1 MGKEKRAGKV
11 VAQEGV
17 SEPVAQQGVD
27 ELAAAVSRRL
37 RFHAAFGVRRVRL
50 GTAAGR
56 LAEVERQAK
65 RCQLCDLARTRTNV
79 VFGEGNPEARLVFV
93 GEAPGQDED
102 LQGRPFVG
110 RAGEMLNK
118 IIEAERV
125 LGMRRSDVYI
135 CNVLKCRPPGN
146 RSPDPFE
153 VARCLPYLFAQLEA
167 LQAEVICCL
176 GAVAMQALLGTKE
189 PIGRLR
195 GRMLDFRGGKLIATY
210 HPAYLVRNPGPE
222 EKRKVWADML
232 QVREYLASLR

>member
-1 MGKEKRAGKV
+1 V
-11 VAQEGV
+11 VAEEGLN
-17 SEPVAQQGVD
+17 
-27 ELAAAVSRRL
+27 ELAAAVGRRL
-37 RFHAAFGVRRVRL
+37 RLHAGFGVERARL
-50 GTAAGR
+50 RTTASR
-56 LAEVERQAK
+56 LAELERQVK

-110 RAGEMLNK
+110 RAGELLTK
-118 IIEAERV
+118 IVEGDRV
-125 LGMRRSDVYI
+125 LRMRRSEVYI

-153 VARCLPYLFAQLEA
+153 IARCLPYLFAQLEA
-167 LQAEVICCL
+167 IEPQVICCL
-176 GAVAMQALLGTKE
+176 GAVAMQALLATKE

-210 HPAYLVRNPGPE
+210 HPAYLLRNPGPE

-232 QVREYLASLR
+232 QVREYLNSLT